1 MKKDKQQSSFV
12 NIGSSSLLVIFLILC
27 LATFAIL
34 SLSSAQSD
42 YSFSQRLAK
51 HRTEY
56 YEASSK
62 AERIV
67 GEIDRILAQ
76 TAAETDQTDHASA
89 YIQAAETALNGAE
102 IDGIAVSC
110 QTENEETIVSYQI
123 PASGTQALQVALRVT
138 DYREW
143 DTYYEIKTWQ
153 IVNTRTWEPDDT
165 LELAPVIK

>member
-56 YEASSK
+56 YEASSR

-76 TAAETDQTDHASA
+76 TAAGTNDTAA
-89 YIQAAETALNGAE
+89 YMQAAATALNGIE
-102 IDGIAVSC
+102 IDDITVSC
-110 QTENEETIVSYQI
+110 RAENEETTVSYQI
-123 PASGTQALQVALRVT
+123 PSGSSQALQVSLKVA

-153 IVNTRTWEPDDT
+153 MVNTRTWEPDDT